1 VISII
6 IKKIEILN
14 FGPYYGKHELSFQ
27 NDGIGIHL
35 IRGGTGQGK
44 TSIQRAILWA
54 IYGVVYDRKGEKIRL
69 TSLLNHTAQKKDLY
83 KYAVQINFT
92 HEGVNWNIARATMAN
107 RHNDHKYEEGMK
119 IEVYKNGKIVP
130 EPEHEIQR
138 ILPPSISR
146 FYFFDGEMLRDYEE
160 LLEENSSRAM
170 ALLKKSI
177 ERVLGLPY
185 FKTARSD
192 LDSVKKKFEKERARI
207 LRQLGGTDLEELAE
221 FQQRLEGDLEE
232 LERLI
237 DEIENQKSKLDAEIA
252 EDKRKLADMKEVRD
266 RANKRI
272 AIEGKIK
279 NREEEKGRKTD
290 ERSAI
295 VEKLY
300 KNVLAPIATNLIQQ
314 LEIKSNQSL
323 EKYNQKQQAIE
334 RTKIFKEGISKS
346 KCSYCGSILDPQKL
360 AEFER
365 ELEETKIEIERLTQ
379 IPEPDLSFEISK
391 SALENMTN
399 SLISPKDLE
408 EIGTQIIEIDYDI
421 QRLRSELEQV
431 QSELEGVDA
440 DEPKKLEITIRQREF
455 ESGRLKGIIEEKQK
469 EKLKLLENKSEL
481 DRQISSI
488 PQEQLQKLN
497 KKIEFI
503 EKVRNIFEKSISSFR
518 EEQKARVVNT
528 ATEIF
533 REIRSKEE
541 FDRLEINA
549 QYGLSIIT
557 KQNTVLNRS
566 EWRSSGEEQLVALS
580 LVGALNKCA
589 QVEAPIFMDTP
600 FGRLDVKHG
609 ERVLKYLPN
618 MSKQLVLLVTDREFR
633 EGDEVH
639 LSGKIKTDFTLIYKG
654 EEEGSIIL
662 PTIAGE
668 AV

>member
-1 VISII
+1 M
-6 IKKIEILN
+6 LN
-14 FGPYYGKHELSFQ
+14 FGPFYGNHELSFR

-35 IRGGTGQGK
+35 IRGGNGQGK

-54 IYGVVYDRKGEKIRL
+54 LYGVIYDRKGEKIRL
-69 TSLLNHTAQKKDLY
+69 TSLLNHTAKKKDLY
-83 KYAVQINFT
+83 KYTVQISFI
-92 HEGVNWNIARATMAN
+92 HEEENWVIVRSTKAN
-107 RHNDHKYEEGMK
+107 RHNDHKYEEGMT
-119 IEVYKNGKIVP
+119 IEVYKNGRIVP
-130 EPEHEIQR
+130 DPEHEIQR
-138 ILPPSISR
+138 ILPSSINR

-160 LLEENSSRAM
+160 LLEEDSRAM
-170 ALLKKSI
+170 ALLKDSI

-185 FKTARSD
+185 FKTARRD
-192 LDSVKKKFEKERARI
+192 LDSIKKKFEKERAKI
-207 LRQLGGTDLEELAE
+207 LRQLGGADLEELAE
-221 FQQRLEGDLEE
+221 FQQMLEE
-232 LERLI
+232 NLEEVERSI
-237 DEIENQKSKLDAEIA
+237 AEIENQKSKLDAEIA
-252 EDKRKLADMKEVRD
+252 ADKRKLADMKEVQD
-266 RANKRI
+266 LANRRI
-272 AIEGKIK
+272 AIEGEIEK
-279 NREEEKGRKTD
+279 REAKKETKTL
-290 ERSAI
+290 ERSAL

-314 LEIKSNQSL
+314 LEIKSKQAL
-323 EKYNQKQQAIE
+323 DRYNQKQQALG
-334 RTKIFKEGISKS
+334 RAKILKEGISKS
-346 KCSYCGSILDPQKL
+346 KCSCCGAILDPKKL

-365 ELEETKIEIERLTQ
+365 DLDETKIKIEQLTQ
-379 IPEPDLSFEISK
+379 IPEPDLSFENSK
-391 SALENMTN
+391 DILEKMMGNIT
-399 SLISPKDLE
+399 SPEDFEGLDE
-408 EIGTQIIEIDYDI
+408 QIIDIEYEI
-421 QRLRSELEQV
+421 QRLLSELEQV
-431 QSELEGVDA
+431 KSKLVDVDA
-440 DEPKKLEITIRQREF
+440 EESKKLEIKIRSREN
-455 ESGRLKGIIEEKQK
+455 ESGRLKGIIEEKEK
-469 EKLKLLENKSEL
+469 EKLRLLENKNEL
-481 DRQISSI
+481 DRKIASI